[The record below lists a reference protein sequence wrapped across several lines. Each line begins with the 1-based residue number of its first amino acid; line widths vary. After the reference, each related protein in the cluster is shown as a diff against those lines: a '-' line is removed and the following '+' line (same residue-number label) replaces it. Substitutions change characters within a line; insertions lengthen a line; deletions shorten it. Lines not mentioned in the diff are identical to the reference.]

1 MSDHLNEGKL
11 KDGKKHG
18 KWTRYYANG
27 NKREEGKYAEGQKEG
42 RWTRYHKDGSRAV
55 VCHYE
60 NDIYTGE
67 ISAYWP
73 DGTLKQTGQFNTY
86 AGKWSDGKK
95 TGPWTDYA
103 EDGETVWRVITY
115 KNGSRTKEDDM
126 PLGSCPQCN
135 HYVQSPEWEIC
146 PKCGSALIKHLR

>member
-1 MSDHLNEGKL
+1 MPDHLNEGKL

-18 KWTRYYANG
+18 KWTRY
-27 NKREEGKYAEGQKEG
+27 
-42 RWTRYHKDGSRAV
+42 HKDGSRAV
-55 VCHYE
+55 VCHM

-95 TGPWTDYA
+95 TGHWTYYA

-146 PKCGSALIKHLR
+146 PKCGTELIKHLR